1 MELLPLATA
10 ALMGNVDVSAQVVLS
25 LTGNFE
31 RNTVQ
36 YQCEGIDPISVDFI
50 NASPNFIALV
60 PIGPQKLVFVS
71 VMSASGV
78 KYVSGQFEFWTKGSE
93 ATLTD
98 LQVDNGGAL
107 SCTEVTET
115 P

>member
-1 MELLPLATA
+1 MEMLPIA
-10 ALMGNVDVSAQVVLS
+10 AAAMMGNVDVSAQVVLS

-36 YQCEGIDPISVDFI
+36 YQCEGLEPFSVDFI
-50 NASPNFIALV
+50 NAQPNFIALV
-60 PIGPQKLVFVS
+60 PIGPQKLVFVN
-71 VMSASGV
+71 VLSADGA
-78 KYVSGQFEFWTKGSE
+78 KYVAGQYEFWTKGAE

-98 LQVDNGGAL
+98 LQADPQSVTCN
-107 SCTEVTET
+107 EVNET